1 MCTIQITGLPKE
13 LPPRRLADLI
23 IQEFEFKENDS
34 VVDAKV
40 IPDYTK
46 LQALYEEKQFL
57 EKQLIRYKEIARET
71 Q

>member
-1 MCTIQITGLPKE
+1 MCTVQITGLPRG

-23 IQEFEFKENDS
+23 IQEFEFKESDS

-46 LQALYEEKQFL
+46 LQALLEEKQEL
-57 EKQLIRYKEIARET
+57 EKVLVRFKQIARESE
-71 Q
+71 

>member
-1 MCTIQITGLPKE
+1 MCTIQITGLPKT

-23 IQEFEFKENDS
+23 IQEFEFKESDS
-34 VVDAKV
+34 VVDVKV

-46 LQALYEEKQFL
+46 LQALFEEKQML
-57 EKQLIRYKEIARET
+57 ENQLIRYKQIASQT

>member
-23 IQEFEFKENDS
+23 IQEFEFKESDS

-46 LQALYEEKQFL
+46 LQALYEEKQIL
-57 EKQLIRYKEIARET
+57 EKQLVRYKEIARET

>member
-46 LQALYEEKQFL
+46 LQALYEEKQIL

>member
-1 MCTIQITGLPKE
+1 MCTIQITGLPKA

-23 IQEFEFKENDS
+23 IQEFEYKESDS
-34 VVDAKV
+34 VVDAIV

-46 LQALYEEKQFL
+46 LQALFEEKQNL
-57 EKQLIRYKEIARET
+57 EKQLIRYKQIASQT